1 MTELKLSMQKNER
14 EAVPLANV
22 FTPLPM
28 RSPQQGEPHKY
39 YTWCG
44 FVLQAALKQN
54 RKETDKM
61 GKILEA
67 FANNEL
73 LVVEL
78 SDKRS
83 PQRKKLMEEGEK
95 LHAAL
100 KEKLNDEQ
108 KEMLEQLIETIYQ
121 ENCHYIQER
130 LIRGYRL
137 GVLMTMEVFSER
149 DTYF

>member
-1 MTELKLSMQKNER
+1 
-14 EAVPLANV
+14 
-22 FTPLPM
+22 
-28 RSPQQGEPHKY
+28 
-39 YTWCG
+39 
-44 FVLQAALKQN
+44 
-54 RKETDKM
+54 M